1 MLWSPNCQLL
11 YPFENQANDYSGNA
25 RHGTVFGSGV
35 YATKPNGGRCLYF
48 DGVGDYVATPSFG
61 LSGKVVVLAADV
73 RCKKQ
78 ASYIQSFLAEN
89 AQSTSVGYIW
99 CRRNINTDHAVWQYA
114 DGAAVANAVA
124 TDFFAAPYNDVWLHL
139 VIACDYVG
147 KLTYFWRNGIQFG
160 APVAMSGIPAF
171 PATDRVRYIGSYNAT
186 SYLLTDGYLAN
197 VQLWTLATMPAAGQM
212 LANVNRLMLGL
223 NPIW

>member
-48 DGVGDYVATPSFG
+48 DGVGDYVKTPSFG
-61 LSGKVVVLAADV
+61 LSGTVVVFTCWV

-78 ASYIQSFLAEN
+78 PAAPDYQHFFMSPGTGHIEFFRLKNNDDLKLEYV
-89 AQSTSVGYIW
+89 VG
-99 CRRNINTDHAVWQYA
+99 TVS
-114 DGAAVANAVA
+114 A
-124 TDFFAAPYNDVWLHL
+124 TNYFAAPFNDVWLCL
-139 VIACDYVG
+139 CVAIDYTG
-147 KLTYFWRNGIQFG
+147 KVAYFYRNGLLFSSVALG
-160 APVAMSGIPAF
+160 GTPVFPSGVSGKF
-171 PATDRVRYIGSYNAT
+171 IGSYSAT
-186 SYLLTDGYLAN
+186 LYLLTDGYLAG

-212 LANVNRLMLGL
+212 LANVNRLMLGM